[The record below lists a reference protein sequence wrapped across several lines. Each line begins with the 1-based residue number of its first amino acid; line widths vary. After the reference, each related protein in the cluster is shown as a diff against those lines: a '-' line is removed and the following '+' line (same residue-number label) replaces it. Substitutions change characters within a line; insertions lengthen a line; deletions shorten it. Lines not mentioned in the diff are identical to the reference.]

1 MTMVGWLHF
10 LTLEK
15 WPSVEGTLCFL
26 SVHTTPAT
34 QGVICPSLG
43 SVCKLQD
50 CNLLAS
56 ARKLFFCLVG
66 EAVWRFMQASWR
78 EEPVTAHWQVELS
91 PGALV
96 V

>member
-1 MTMVGWLHF
+1 MVGWLHF

-15 WPSVEGTLCFL
+15 WPSVEGTLCF
-26 SVHTTPAT
+26 HTCHPRGDLPA
-34 QGVICPSLG
+34 SLG

-50 CNLLAS
+50 GNLLAS
-56 ARKLFFCLVG
+56 ARKLFFCLVS
-66 EAVWRFMQASWR
+66 EAVWRFMQASWW
-78 EEPVTAHWQVELS
+78 EEPVTAHWRVELS

>member
-1 MTMVGWLHF
+1 MLPISAH
-10 LTLEK
+10 
-15 WPSVEGTLCFL
+15 
-26 SVHTTPAT
+26 HTCHARGDLPA
-34 QGVICPSLG
+34 SLG